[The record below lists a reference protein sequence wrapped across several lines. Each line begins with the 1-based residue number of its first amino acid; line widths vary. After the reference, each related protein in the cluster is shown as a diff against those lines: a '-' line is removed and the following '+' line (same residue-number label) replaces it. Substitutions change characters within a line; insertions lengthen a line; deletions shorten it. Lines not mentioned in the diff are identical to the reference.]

1 MKGNINTKRIIENM
15 EQKNIK
21 VVSIDTDNMLYM
33 CDDGNEYPLMDG
45 LENLTVEEL
54 QEHINK
60 ARLTTINIL
69 KEMEIDN
76 GDINYNRKVK
86 FLGLS
91 SLKQEVEHIA
101 RKYDIAVSTVH
112 SSYTSKMCPICGCI
126 EDENRPNQETFECIE
141 CGYKSNAD
149 FNAANNI
156 KNRVSITVLCNSLL
170 KQMDNG
176 AYEPKNLKREK
187 VKGVLLSFRRNL
199 QKVGSECGECS
210 MTTFDYV

>member
-1 MKGNINTKRIIENM
+1 MKENINTKKVIENM

-76 GDINYNRKVK
+76 G
-86 FLGLS
+86 
-91 SLKQEVEHIA
+91 
-101 RKYDIAVSTVH
+101 
-112 SSYTSKMCPICGCI
+112 
-126 EDENRPNQETFECIE
+126 
-141 CGYKSNAD
+141 
-149 FNAANNI
+149 
-156 KNRVSITVLCNSLL
+156 
-170 KQMDNG
+170 
-176 AYEPKNLKREK
+176 
-187 VKGVLLSFRRNL
+187 
-199 QKVGSECGECS
+199 
-210 MTTFDYV
+210 

>member
-1 MKGNINTKRIIENM
+1 MNRKINTKRIIENM

-76 GDINYNRKVK
+76 G
-86 FLGLS
+86 
-91 SLKQEVEHIA
+91 
-101 RKYDIAVSTVH
+101 
-112 SSYTSKMCPICGCI
+112 
-126 EDENRPNQETFECIE
+126 
-141 CGYKSNAD
+141 
-149 FNAANNI
+149 
-156 KNRVSITVLCNSLL
+156 
-170 KQMDNG
+170 
-176 AYEPKNLKREK
+176 
-187 VKGVLLSFRRNL
+187 
-199 QKVGSECGECS
+199 
-210 MTTFDYV
+210 

>member
-1 MKGNINTKRIIENM
+1 MKGNINNKKIIENM

-76 GDINYNRKVK
+76 G
-86 FLGLS
+86 
-91 SLKQEVEHIA
+91 
-101 RKYDIAVSTVH
+101 
-112 SSYTSKMCPICGCI
+112 
-126 EDENRPNQETFECIE
+126 
-141 CGYKSNAD
+141 
-149 FNAANNI
+149 
-156 KNRVSITVLCNSLL
+156 
-170 KQMDNG
+170 
-176 AYEPKNLKREK
+176 
-187 VKGVLLSFRRNL
+187 
-199 QKVGSECGECS
+199 
-210 MTTFDYV
+210 

>member
-1 MKGNINTKRIIENM
+1 MKGNINTKKIVENM

-76 GDINYNRKVK
+76 G
-86 FLGLS
+86 
-91 SLKQEVEHIA
+91 
-101 RKYDIAVSTVH
+101 
-112 SSYTSKMCPICGCI
+112 
-126 EDENRPNQETFECIE
+126 
-141 CGYKSNAD
+141 
-149 FNAANNI
+149 
-156 KNRVSITVLCNSLL
+156 
-170 KQMDNG
+170 
-176 AYEPKNLKREK
+176 
-187 VKGVLLSFRRNL
+187 
-199 QKVGSECGECS
+199 
-210 MTTFDYV
+210 

>member
-1 MKGNINTKRIIENM
+1 MKENINTKKIIENM

-76 GDINYNRKVK
+76 GYIIN
-86 FLGLS
+86 
-91 SLKQEVEHIA
+91 
-101 RKYDIAVSTVH
+101 T
-112 SSYTSKMCPICGCI
+112 
-126 EDENRPNQETFECIE
+126 
-141 CGYKSNAD
+141 
-149 FNAANNI
+149 
-156 KNRVSITVLCNSLL
+156 
-170 KQMDNG
+170 
-176 AYEPKNLKREK
+176 
-187 VKGVLLSFRRNL
+187 
-199 QKVGSECGECS
+199 
-210 MTTFDYV
+210 